1 MMALK
6 LKEEFGMTTS
16 MANLIK
22 DYMVVALELSIFP
35 SNVRKKIYDVL
46 DGFIWFPMKYE
57 YKKNPWHVIS
67 NVRPKI

>member
-6 LKEEFGMTTS
+6 LKEEFGMTIS

-46 DGFIWFPMKYE
+46 DGFI
-57 YKKNPWHVIS
+57 
-67 NVRPKI
+67 